1 MILPVFL
8 KEKCSAFDGKSKKIP
23 EKAIKNN
30 DEKNKIPLDFFT
42 FICYNRKKCAG
53 REVVFTYMPTFEQ
66 IITAEFDFT
75 AIKDLIFK
83 IYTHPTVDGLLVHFR
98 NFIESLPPFAWA
110 IMLGLVGLIFSNF
123 GKKLLAIPSVLL
135 SAAAGFLVGNFVLA
149 PLLISLLDKVEFLK
163 EFISI
168 DPIVVG
174 IICAAIFAVL
184 FLPLY
189 FCGYVVGIG
198 YCIYLL
204 VYPLCA
210 ALFGAEVAMIIG
222 LGAAVGVVI
231 LALIFRKWVEMC
243 GTAIVGA
250 YFVML
255 AINQIVLLYAV
266 VNYIIWAVF
275 AVQGA
280 VIQIKTRRRY

>member
-1 MILPVFL
+1 
-8 KEKCSAFDGKSKKIP
+8 
-23 EKAIKNN
+23 
-30 DEKNKIPLDFFT
+30 
-42 FICYNRKKCAG
+42 
-53 REVVFTYMPTFEQ
+53 MPTFEQ

-83 IYTHPTVDGLLVHFR
+83 IYTHPTVYGLLAHVR
-98 NFIESLPPFAWA
+98 NFIESLPPFVWA

-123 GKKLLAIPSVLL
+123 GKKLLAVPSILL
-135 SAAAGFLVGNFVLA
+135 SAAAGFLAGNFLLA
-149 PLLISLLDKVEFLK
+149 PLLISFVEKVEFLQQY
-163 EFISI
+163 ISI

-174 IICAAIFAVL
+174 IVCAAICAFL
-184 FLPLY
+184 FLPIY
-189 FCGYVVGIG
+189 FCGYVSGIG
-198 YCIYLL
+198 YCTYLV
-204 VYPLCA
+204 VYPLVA
-210 ALFGAEVAMIIG
+210 SALGAETAMIVG
-222 LGAAVGVVI
+222 LAVAAGVVV

-243 GTAIVGA
+243 GTAIIGA

-266 VNYIIWAVF
+266 VNYVIWAVF